1 MSSKRTA
8 DQEALVAE
16 AQSFARDTLI
26 PLTGSADE
34 GASASVDC
42 RAMWDACMAARY
54 TGLPLSTSVGGRGLS
69 LTDCMLVFE
78 SMAAA
83 GADPGFLFSLGVHQ
97 FAVAVSV
104 ASIGSEDQRAQWL
117 KQMAEGSCIG
127 ALAVSE
133 PEAGSDTYA
142 MTTRAE
148 ENADGFAI
156 SGEKIWISNAPVAD
170 LFVVLARTDDAPG
183 MFGISS
189 FVVPS
194 TTKGLTIERG
204 PAKAGIRNAPWGS
217 VRLDRAVVSKNN
229 LLGGCGGGGAVF
241 QSSMRWE
248 RCGLYAIALGAMR
261 KSFGDCLAHVRHRT
275 QFGKPLVDND
285 VVARSIAL
293 MKTRLEAARLL
304 LYDAAAAIDDG
315 EPDDAAVCL
324 AKAYVSESAVAN
336 ALAAQEL
343 FGAAGVLE
351 QSAATTF
358 LNDMLPF
365 RVLSGATDVQYKIA
379 TRLML
384 RAHERAHE

>member
-1 MSSKRTA
+1 M
-8 DQEALVAE
+8 
-16 AQSFARDTLI
+16 
-26 PLTGSADE
+26 
-34 GASASVDC
+34 
-42 RAMWDACMAARY
+42 
-54 TGLPLSTSVGGRGLS
+54 
-69 LTDCMLVFE
+69 
-78 SMAAA
+78 
-83 GADPGFLFSLGVHQ
+83 
-97 FAVAVSV
+97 
-104 ASIGSEDQRAQWL
+104 
-117 KQMAEGSCIG
+117 
-127 ALAVSE
+127 
-133 PEAGSDTYA
+133 
-142 MTTRAE
+142 
-148 ENADGFAI
+148 
-156 SGEKIWISNAPVAD
+156 
-170 LFVVLARTDDAPG
+170 
-183 MFGISS
+183 
-189 FVVPS
+189 
-194 TTKGLTIERG
+194 
-204 PAKAGIRNAPWGS
+204 
-217 VRLDRAVVSKNN
+217 
-229 LLGGCGGGGAVF
+229 F

>member
-1 MSSKRTA
+1 
-8 DQEALVAE
+8 
-16 AQSFARDTLI
+16 
-26 PLTGSADE
+26 
-34 GASASVDC
+34 
-42 RAMWDACMAARY
+42 
-54 TGLPLSTSVGGRGLS
+54 
-69 LTDCMLVFE
+69 VFE
-78 SMAAA
+78 SMAAT

-97 FAVAVSV
+97 FAVAVSL

-117 KQMAEGSCIG
+117 APMAEGSCIG

-142 MTTRAE
+142 MKARAVE
-148 ENADGFAI
+148 TADGFAI
-156 SGEKIWISNAPVAD
+156 SGEKVWISNAPVAD
-170 LFVVLARTDDAPG
+170 LFLVLARTDDTPG
-183 MFGISS
+183 MFGISC

-194 TTKGLTIERG
+194 STKGVTVERG
-204 PAKAGIRNAPWGS
+204 PTKAGITNAPWGS
-217 VRLDRAVVSKNN
+217 VQLDCVVPKAN
-229 LLGGCGGGGAVF
+229 LLGGLGGGGAVF

-248 RCGLYAIALGAMR
+248 RCGLYAIALGAMK
-261 KSFGDCLAHVRHRT
+261 KSFSDCLAYVRRRT
-275 QFGKPLVDND
+275 QFGKPLVEND

-324 AKAYVSESAVAN
+324 AKAFVSESAVAN
-336 ALAAQEL
+336 GLAAQEL
-343 FGAAGVLE
+343 FGATGVLE
-351 QSAATTF
+351 QSAASAF

-384 RAHERAHE
+384 RSHE

>member
-16 AQSFARDTLI
+16 ARSFARDTLI

-34 GASASVDC
+34 GALASAGY
-42 RAMWDACMAARY
+42 RAMWDACAAARY
-54 TGLPLSTSVGGRGLS
+54 TGLPLSTSAGGRGLS
-69 LTDCMLVFE
+69 LTDCMRVFE

-117 KQMAEGSCIG
+117 RQMAEGSCIG

-133 PEAGSDTYA
+133 PDAGSDTYA
-142 MTTRAE
+142 MKTRAE
-148 ENADGFAI
+148 ESADGFAI

-170 LFVVLARTDDAPG
+170 LFVVLARTGDAPG

-189 FVVPS
+189 FLVPS

-204 PAKAGIRNAPWGS
+204 PAKAGLRNAPWGS
-217 VRLDRAVVSKNN
+217 VRLDRALVPKSN
-229 LLGGCGGGGAVF
+229 LLGGLGGGGAVF

-248 RCGLYAIALGAMR
+248 RCGLFAIALGAMR

-324 AKAYVSESAVAN
+324 AKAYVGESAVAN
-336 ALAAQEL
+336 GLAAQEL

-351 QSAATTF
+351 QSSATIF

-384 RAHERAHE
+384 RAHP

>member
-1 MSSKRTA
+1 MSSKLTA
-8 DQEALVAE
+8 DQKALVSE
-16 AQSFARDTLI
+16 ARSFARDKLI
-26 PLTGSADE
+26 PLAGSAGE
-34 GASASVDC
+34 GGSAAINY
-42 RAMWDACMAARY
+42 RAMWEACVKARY
-54 TGLPLSTSVGGRGLS
+54 TGLSLSEAVGGRGLS
-69 LTDCMLVFE
+69 LSDCMRVFE
-78 SMAAA
+78 SMAAT

-97 FAVAVSV
+97 FAVATSL

-117 KQMAEGSCIG
+117 APMAEGSCIG

-133 PEAGSDTYA
+133 AEAGSDTYA
-142 MTTRAE
+142 MKTRAV
-148 ENADGFAI
+148 ENADGFTI

-170 LFVVLARTDDAPG
+170 LFLVLARTDDVPG
-183 MFGISS
+183 MFGISC

-194 TTKGLTIERG
+194 ATKGLAIEQG
-204 PAKAGIRNAPWGS
+204 PTKAGIRNAPWGS
-217 VRLDRAVVSKNN
+217 VQLDRAVVSKQN

-261 KSFGDCLAHVRHRT
+261 KSFSDCLAHVRSRT
-275 QFGKPLVDND
+275 QFGKPLVEND

-315 EPDDAAVCL
+315 QPDDAAVCL
-324 AKAYVSESAVAN
+324 AKAFVSESAVAN
-336 ALAAQEL
+336 GLAAQEL
-343 FGAAGVLE
+343 FGATGVLE
-351 QSAATTF
+351 QSAASAF

-384 RAHERAHE
+384 RSHE